1 MIVVGLSMN
10 YAGKEKVPSFGLAKP
25 AFAGQHALDGIQGA
39 RKTKTDDLFVKSVLR
54 FRGKLKVSPDERDL
68 ANHLAQCRV
77 EPSAPSKCPVQAALE
92 VLQEPHCATP
102 TPSPGS
108 SRYAR

>member
-25 AFAGQHALDGIQGA
+25 AFAGEHALDGVQGA
-39 RKTKTDDLFVKSVLR
+39 CKTETDDLLVKRVLR
-54 FRGKLKVSPDERDL
+54 FGDELKVSPDEPDL
-68 ANHLAQCRV
+68 ADHLAQCRI
-77 EPSAPSKCPVQAALE
+77 EPSAPSQRPVQAALE

-108 SRYAR
+108 SPYA